1 MHGEEEETAKIFRET
16 FEHFAMFQKVMP
28 RDQTALGGESL
39 IATAQ
44 VELAACRQE
53 FENKVSFSQWVNQY
67 FARFCFQTPL
77 P

>member
-1 MHGEEEETAKIFRET
+1 
-16 FEHFAMFQKVMP
+16 MFQKVIP

-53 FENKVSFSQWVNQY
+53 FENKVSFTQWVNQY